1 MSNHCPTIVLRP
13 SNPVITKK
21 VMTPTDQID
30 SKMTASKNSQAAAV
44 KNATKIERL
53 AESGDISAT
62 LTVPLAVAQLI
73 SKGRTEKGFKT
84 QKDLAQA
91 ITKPQITQNEIQ
103 QMENGKFVL
112 SLPGN
117 REKVQAVGRKLG
129 LGPLDLPK
137 TK

>member
-1 MSNHCPTIVLRP
+1 MAAYCPTIVLRS
-13 SNPVITKK
+13 SNPLITKK
-21 VMTPTDQID
+21 VIKSTDQIG
-30 SKMTASKNSQAAAV
+30 SKMTASKNTQESTV

-53 AESGDISAT
+53 AESGEISAT

-73 SKGRTEKGFKT
+73 AKGRIEKGFKT

-91 ITKPQITQNEIQ
+91 IPKPQITQNEIQ
-103 QMENGKFVL
+103 QMENGKFIL

-117 REKVQAVGRKLG
+117 REKVQAVGRKLQ

-137 TK
+137 AK

>member
-1 MSNHCPTIVLRP
+1 MSNYCPTIVLRP

-21 VMTPTDQID
+21 EIKSTDQIG
-30 SKMTASKNSQAAAV
+30 SKMTASKNTQESTV

-53 AESGDISAT
+53 AESGEISAT

-73 SKGRTEKGFKT
+73 AKGRIEKGFKT

-91 ITKPQITQNEIQ
+91 IPKPQITQNEIQ
-103 QMENGKFVL
+103 QMENGKFIL

-117 REKVQAVGRKLG
+117 REKVQAVGRKLQ

-137 TK
+137 AK